1 MSKEKRITRIINDPV
16 GQFLVGISLIAYLFF
31 LNTGNNLF
39 LLCSITLD
47 VLLVSRVVQIA
58 VGKDNPLGAGVRKVL
73 ACLDFISF
81 LVTIYML
88 LNMEF
93 SSHNVINT
101 VLVFVAAAILVIMAV
116 AGGISYFTKKLLSA

>member
-47 VLLVSRVVQIA
+47 VLLVARVVQIA
-58 VGKDNPLGAGVRKVL
+58 VGKDYPLGAGVTKVL

-81 LVTIYML
+81 LVTIYL
-88 LNMEF
+88 LVNMEF

-116 AGGISYFTKKLLSA
+116 AGGITYFTKK